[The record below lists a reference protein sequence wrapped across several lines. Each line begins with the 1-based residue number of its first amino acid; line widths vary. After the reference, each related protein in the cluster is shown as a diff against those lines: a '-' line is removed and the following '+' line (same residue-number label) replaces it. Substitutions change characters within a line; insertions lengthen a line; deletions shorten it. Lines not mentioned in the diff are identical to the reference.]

1 MQLTLRAQL
10 PSGARSEAAL
20 VDQAR
25 AGDDRAF
32 EELYARYRERIHAFI
47 LSKVRDHGRAEDL
60 GQEVF
65 ISALRQL
72 RATDS
77 EIIFKPWLYTIA
89 RNACIDE
96 FRRGARVREVSL
108 ESDGLPAGSRGVGL
122 QSGLP
127 TPAAAIES
135 KQTLAD
141 LRSAFDGLNET
152 QHKLLV
158 MREFEGL
165 SYDEIGTRL
174 GMTRQ
179 MVESGLFRAR
189 RKLGAEYDELASG
202 RRCEQ
207 IQTAIDAG
215 ELQTARGL
223 GIKLRRRYS
232 RHLSHCQPCRH
243 VAMVAG
249 VDDALLKPRSI
260 VDKVAGLLPFPLLR
274 QLVSRGTRGASHHA
288 GGGLAGGAGATG
300 AGAAGLGAGQAAA
313 IAALVIGGAGGGLVA
328 VDQATASH
336 HTGARAIAHIAG
348 AGRSPAAGHATVSA
362 GSPSGPGRSGAGAS
376 PGGRL
381 AARTSARGSS
391 AGGGGGPVPRGPG
404 GGSGSG
410 NGSGSGSG
418 SGSGNGSGSGTGSG
432 GGSGSGGG
440 AGTGS
445 STHHRGGTGTTSTG
459 VGTKVSGVTTTAQKT
474 VTGVGTTVN
483 KTVSGVG
490 KAVNKTVSGVGTTV
504 QKTTSG
510 VGTTVNKTVSGV
522 GKAVNK
528 TVSGVAPGVGTTVQ
542 KTTSGVGTTVQKT
555 TSGVGTTAQKT
566 TSGVGTT
573 VDKTTTGVA
582 TTVQKTVSGVT
593 GGGSS
598 SSGTTTTS
606 TSTNPVST
614 LLGPILP

>member
-1 MQLTLRAQL
+1 LQLTLRDPS
-10 PSGARSEAAL
+10 PSGVRSEAAL
-20 VDQAR
+20 VAQAR

-72 RATDS
+72 RAGDS
-77 EIIFKPWLYTIA
+77 EIAFKPWLYAIA

-96 FRRGARVREVSL
+96 FRRGTRAREVSF
-108 ESDGLPAGSRGVGL
+108 ESDELPAGSGAAGSM
-122 QSGLP
+122 QSALP
-127 TPAAAIES
+127 TPPAAIES

-165 SYDEIGTRL
+165 SYDEIGSRL

-189 RKLGAEYDELASG
+189 RKLGEEYDELASG
-202 RRCEQ
+202 RRCQQ

-243 VAMVAG
+243 VAMMAG

-260 VDKVAGLLPFPLLR
+260 ADKVAGLLPFPFLR
-274 QLVSRGTRGASHHA
+274 RLISHTTRGAGHHGA
-288 GGGLAGGAGATG
+288 GGVAGGAGATG
-300 AGAAGLGAGQAAA
+300 AGAGGFGAGQAAA
-313 IAALVIGGAGGGLVA
+313 IAALVIGGAGGGLLA
-328 VDQATASH
+328 ANQATAGH
-336 HTGARAIAHIAG
+336 HGGARAAAKVVG
-348 AGRSPAAGHATVSA
+348 AGGSRMAGQASGAHSTGGSVRSGSNSTHGGRVAGHA
-362 GSPSGPGRSGAGAS
+362 
-376 PGGRL
+376 
-381 AARTSARGSS
+381 SARGSIAS
-391 AGGGGGPVPRGPG
+391 GYGGPAAR
-404 GGSGSG
+404 GSGL
-410 NGSGSGSG
+410 GSGSGSG
-418 SGSGNGSGSGTGSG
+418 RGSGTGS
-432 GGSGSGGG
+432 SSG
-440 AGTGS
+440 AGTGAGS
-445 STHHRGGTGTTSTG
+445 PAHHPRTGAGSTSTG
-459 VGTKVSGVTTTAQKT
+459 GGTTVTGVSTTAQKT
-474 VTGVGTTVN
+474 VSGAGKTVD
-483 KTVSGVG
+483 KTVSGV
-490 KAVNKTVSGVGTTV
+490 ATTV
-504 QKTTSG
+504 QKTGSG

-522 GKAVNK
+522 SKTAGK
-528 TVSGVAPGVGTTVQ
+528 TVSGVTSGVGTTVQ
-542 KTTSGVGTTVQKT
+542 KTSSGVATTVQKTASGAGTTVNKTTSGVGTTVQKT
-555 TSGVGTTAQKT
+555 TSTAGTTVQKT

-573 VDKTTTGVA
+573 IDKTT

-598 SSGTTTTS
+598 GSGTTTSTTTS
-606 TSTNPVST
+606 TSTNPVS
-614 LLGPILP
+614 ILP